1 MDITNTIIGIV
12 LSLTIIIPISLIN
25 SNVKKKRNQ
34 VLKALNEISSNK
46 NEKFSEVDLWNNSFG
61 IGLKN
66 DELCFLVKNETSEFK
81 ETINLKEVKKC
92 QMVKANKTGQEPKSN
107 HDIVKL
113 SLHLEF
119 KNQKNLNLVFFEA
132 SPAHFIIG
140 EEIRIAKK
148 WQELISSMI

>member
-12 LSLTIIIPISLIN
+12 LSLAIITPIYIIN

-34 VLKALNEISSNK
+34 ALKALNEISSNK
-46 NEKFSEVDLWNNSFG
+46 NDKFSEVDLWNNSFG

-66 DELCFLVKNETSEFK
+66 NELCFLGKNEISEFK
-81 ETINLKEVKKC
+81 EIINLKEVKKSLI
-92 QMVKANKTGQEPKSN
+92 VKTNKTGQVPKSN

-119 KNQKNLNLVFFEA
+119 KNQKSLNLVFFEA
-132 SPAHFIIG
+132 SPSHFIVG
-140 EEIRIAKK
+140 EEMRIAKK